1 MTSPNANPAEGLETT
16 LVIIKPD
23 AIQRKLVG
31 RILSRFEDRGFQI
44 VGAKM
49 MQIARETA
57 ERHYAE
63 HKGKPFYEP
72 LVRYMSGWPVIV
84 MAVRG
89 KGAVGIVRAMMG
101 ETFGSRSAPGTIR
114 GDFALSN
121 RFNLVHGSD
130 SPETA
135 ERELALFFKPEEL
148 HEYRP
153 ADMDWV
159 YDISTG
165 EIV

>member
-1 MTSPNANPAEGLETT
+1 MTSSNTNPTDGLETT

-31 RILSRFEDRGFQI
+31 RILTRFEERGFQI
-44 VGAKM
+44 VGLKM
-49 MQIARETA
+49 MRIPRETA
-57 ERHYAE
+57 EHHYAE

-84 MAVRG
+84 IALRG
-89 KGAVGIVRAMMG
+89 KGAISIVRAMMG

-130 SPETA
+130 SA
-135 ERELALFFKPEEL
+135 ESANRELALFFQPEEL
-148 HEYRP
+148 HEYRA

-159 YDISTG
+159 YDVSTG